1 MKCAE
6 SCYHSSP
13 SVCSWRPAGRP
24 PRPRSTQQP
33 KQVSSPFRQTTSYAI
48 TSAPP
53 ADLVVLDVRTPEEFS
68 EGHLDSAIN
77 IDFYEADF
85 GTNLA
90 NLDKDVPYVLYCRS
104 GNRSG
109 TTAQE
114 MRSLG
119 FTEVYE
125 VDGGI
130 LSWLDSGLPLAGS

>member
-1 MKCAE
+1 MRRILLPLLVLGLFLA
-6 SCYHSSP
+6 SCGTATQTD
-13 SVCSWRPAGRP
+13 V
-24 PRPRSTQQP
+24 STTTETGVIT
-33 KQVSSPFRQTTSYAI
+33 VSAADAYAI
-48 TSAPP
+48 TAAPP

-68 EGHLDSAIN
+68 EGHLDGAIN
-77 IDFYEADF
+77 IDFYEPDF

-90 NLDKDVPYVLYCRS
+90 SLDKDVPYVLYCRS

-130 LSWLDSGLPLAGS
+130 LSWLDNGLPLSDS

>member
-1 MKCAE
+1 MRRSLLPLLALSLFVA
-6 SCYHSSP
+6 SCGTATQTG
-13 SVCSWRPAGRP
+13 V
-24 PRPRSTQQP
+24 STSTETGVIT
-33 KQVSSPFRQTTSYAI
+33 VSADDAYAI

-68 EGHLDSAIN
+68 EGHLADAVN
-77 IDFYEADF
+77 IDFYADDF
-85 GTNLA
+85 GTILA
-90 NLDKDVPYVLYCRS
+90 SLDKNVPYVLYCRS

-130 LSWLDSGLPLAGS
+130 VSWLANGLPLAGS

>member
-1 MKCAE
+1 MRRILLPLLALGLFLASCAT
-6 SCYHSSP
+6 
-13 SVCSWRPAGRP
+13 A
-24 PRPRSTQQP
+24 TQTDTATETGVIT
-33 KQVSSPFRQTTSYAI
+33 VSANDAYAI

-68 EGHLDSAIN
+68 EGHLDGAIN
-77 IDFYEADF
+77 IDFYGADF

>member
-1 MKCAE
+1 MSRILLPVLALGLILA
-6 SCYHSSP
+6 SCGT
-13 SVCSWRPAGRP
+13 A
-24 PRPRSTQQP
+24 TQTADFAATETGVIT
-33 KQVSSPFRQTTSYAI
+33 VSADDAYAI

-68 EGHLDSAIN
+68 EGHLDGAVN

-130 LSWLDSGLPLAGS
+130 LSWLDSGLPLDGS

>member
-1 MKCAE
+1 MRRILLPLLALGLFLA
-6 SCYHSSP
+6 SCGT
-13 SVCSWRPAGRP
+13 A
-24 PRPRSTQQP
+24 TQTDVITTTETGVIT
-33 KQVSSPFRQTTSYAI
+33 VSADDAYAI

-68 EGHLDSAIN
+68 EGHLDGAIN
-77 IDFYEADF
+77 VDFYEADF